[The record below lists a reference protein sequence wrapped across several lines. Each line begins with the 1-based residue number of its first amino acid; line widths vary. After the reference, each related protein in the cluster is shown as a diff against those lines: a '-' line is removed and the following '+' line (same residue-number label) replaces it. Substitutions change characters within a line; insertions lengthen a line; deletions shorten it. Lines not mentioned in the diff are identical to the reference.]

1 MKYGLHISTAA
12 ERDIEEAADYIENV
26 LKNPQAADAL
36 LDAIDEVLPSLQEN
50 PQRVPVVSEPVLRT
64 WEIRSIKI
72 KNYLVLFRV
81 DDENASVVIV
91 RFLYAKRNWWTILK
105 DNCYN

>member
-1 MKYGLHISTAA
+1 MKYELHISTAA
-12 ERDIEEAADYIENV
+12 EQDIEEAVDYIENV

-36 LDAIDEVLPSLQEN
+36 LDAIDEVLPSLQDN

-64 WEIRSIKI
+64 WEIRFIKI

-81 DDENASVVIV
+81 DDENARIVIV

-105 DNCYN
+105 NSFPN

>member
-1 MKYGLHISTAA
+1 MRYELHISTAA
-12 ERDIEEAADYIENV
+12 ERDIEEAADYIDYV

-50 PQRVPVVSEPVLRT
+50 PQRISIVEPVLRT
-64 WEIRSIKI
+64 WEIRFIRI
-72 KNYLVLFRV
+72 KNYLVFFRV

-105 DNCYN
+105 NSFPN

>member
-1 MKYGLHISTAA
+1 MRYELHISTAA
-12 ERDIEEAADYIENV
+12 ERDIEEAADYIEYV

-50 PQRVPVVSEPVLRT
+50 PQRISIVSEPVLRT
-64 WEIRSIKI
+64 WEIRFIRI
-72 KNYLVLFRV
+72 KNYLVFFRV

-105 DNCYN
+105 NSFPN

>member
-1 MKYGLHISTAA
+1 MHISTAA
-12 ERDIEEAADYIENV
+12 ERDIEEAADYIEYV

-50 PQRVPVVSEPVLRT
+50 PQRISIVSEPVLRT
-64 WEIRSIKI
+64 WEIRFIRI
-72 KNYLVLFRV
+72 KNYLVFFRV

-105 DNCYN
+105 NSFPN